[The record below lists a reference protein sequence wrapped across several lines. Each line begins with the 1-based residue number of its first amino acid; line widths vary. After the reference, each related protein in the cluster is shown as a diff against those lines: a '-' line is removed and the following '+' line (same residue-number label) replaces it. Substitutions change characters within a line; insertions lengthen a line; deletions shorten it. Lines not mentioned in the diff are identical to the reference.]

1 MLLLFIFARSSIQN
15 GIDVRHV
22 ADIKAISP
30 LDFHYDTILFGVF
43 ILTIKEDAELYMP
56 VGNALNLVWG
66 GM

>member
-1 MLLLFIFARSSIQN
+1 
-15 GIDVRHV
+15 
-22 ADIKAISP
+22 

-56 VGNALNLVWG
+56 GGNALNLVWG